1 MTKQHLHI
9 ALTWFIASVWLVNG
23 LFCKMLHLVPRH
35 EEIVSRILGESY
47 AEPLTILI
55 GVSELVMCVW
65 VLSRWKHRLN
75 AIMQMVVVAIM
86 NILEFFLVPDL
97 LLWGRMN
104 AVFALMFILLLYYHE
119 FVLGSSIRKTVEI

>member
-1 MTKQHLHI
+1 MTKQHLHS
-9 ALTWFIASVWLVNG
+9 ALTWLIASIWLING
-23 LFCKMLHLVPRH
+23 LICKMLYLVPRH
-35 EEIVSRILGESY
+35 EEIVARILGESY

-75 AIMQMVVVAIM
+75 AIMQMVVVATM
-86 NILEFFLVPDL
+86 NVLEFLLVPDL

-104 AVFALMFILLLYYHE
+104 VVFALIFILLLYYHE
-119 FVLGSSIRKTVEI
+119 FLLGSSIPNTVEI